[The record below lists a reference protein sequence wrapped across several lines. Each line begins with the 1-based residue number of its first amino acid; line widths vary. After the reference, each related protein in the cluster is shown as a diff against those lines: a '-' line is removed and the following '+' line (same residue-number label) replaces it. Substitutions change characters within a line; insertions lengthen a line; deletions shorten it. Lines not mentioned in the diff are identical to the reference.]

1 MPPEPPKRR
10 RGAPHGNKNALKH
23 GFYSRQFKKA
33 DLVDLESADFIGLKD
48 EITMLRVYI
57 RRVIDLGN
65 DVNDL
70 TQAIS
75 LLRVLC
81 LASASL
87 MRLLKTQYL
96 LGAQTDKYTVALRE
110 IYEELSAMISYPDE
124 LRRKNPPKTTPTS

>member
-48 EITMLRVYI
+48 EITMLRVFM
-57 RRVIDLGN
+57 RRVIQLGK
-65 DVNDL
+65 DVNEL
-70 TQAIS
+70 PHTIS

-81 LASASL
+81 L
-87 MRLLKTQYL
+87 
-96 LGAQTDKYTVALRE
+96 
-110 IYEELSAMISYPDE
+110 
-124 LRRKNPPKTTPTS
+124 PPLA